1 MKNNIKWKFDR
12 IIEIKI
18 SGKNVNRYIKRNVIK
33 NHINILKLTYL
44 NDQEAFIILKY
55 DDYLKLCEYKS
66 IYDIKVVNRFGR
78 LKFGDKI
85 RENYILILFLI
96 MGIALITFLSSFI
109 FSIDVIHSSSSIRNL
124 IVEELSNHGIKK
136 YGMKKSYEELEKIEE
151 EILEDNKDKLEWIE
165 IESSGTKYIVRVE
178 MRKLN
183 SEKDEFTYQSIVT
196 TKNCILYEVDA
207 IRGEKVHK
215 PNEYVKKGDTIISG
229 YITLPDGSNS
239 MTMAS
244 GRVLGEVWYT
254 IEVEYPYTYY
264 EEKLTGK
271 SKTVYVV
278 NFLGHKLSLFQFHKY
293 HSFNKKTKRLFQNNW
308 IDFSFS
314 KEIQYEA
321 EIISNIYTYD
331 EAIDKAIEVGES
343 KLMEDNDKIEYI
355 KDEDM
360 ISSDDTGR
368 GVYIKLFVKAIED
381 VGEIIKIEE
390 NSSASE

>member
-44 NDQEAFIILKY
+44 NDNQAFIILKY
-55 DDYLKLCEYKS
+55 NDYLKLCEYKS
-66 IYDIKVVNRFGR
+66 IYDIRVVNRYGR
-78 LKFGDKI
+78 LKFGDRI
-85 RENYILILFLI
+85 RKNYILILFLI

-136 YGMKKSYEELEKIEE
+136 YGIKKSYEELEKIEE

-165 IESSGTKYIVRVE
+165 IEPSGTKYIVRVE

-183 SEKDEFTYQSIVT
+183 SEKEEFTYQSIVT
-196 TKNCILYEVDA
+196 TKNCILYEVEA
-207 IRGEKVHK
+207 IKGEKVHK

-229 YITLPDGSNS
+229 YVTLPDGSSS

-244 GRVLGEVWYT
+244 GKVLGEVWYT

-271 SKTVYVV
+271 SKNVYVV
-278 NFLGHKLSLFQFHKY
+278 NFLGHKLSLFQFNKY
-293 HSFNKKTKRLFQNNW
+293 HSFNKKTKILFQNNW

-360 ISSDDTGR
+360 ISSEDTGS
-368 GVYIKLFVKAIED
+368 GAYIKLFVKAIED
-381 VGEIIKIEE
+381 VGEVIKIEE
-390 NSSASE
+390 NSSDSE